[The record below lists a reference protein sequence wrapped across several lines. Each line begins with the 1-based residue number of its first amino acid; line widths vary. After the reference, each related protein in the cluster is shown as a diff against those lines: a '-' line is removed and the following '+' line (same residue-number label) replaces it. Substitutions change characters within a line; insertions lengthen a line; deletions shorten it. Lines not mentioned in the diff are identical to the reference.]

1 MSPAGP
7 RLPGLPCLNVSAC
20 EAFANLGGDRPIE
33 PRRACDKDDGPGP
46 GTDVPEAPASG
57 ESFSRPVPDSPFF
70 EMGICPRVEG
80 DAGDAARRAVEA
92 ARDGEPESVEFAR
105 NEDEGM
111 GRDL

>member
-1 MSPAGP
+1 
-7 RLPGLPCLNVSAC
+7 
-20 EAFANLGGDRPIE
+20 
-33 PRRACDKDDGPGP
+33 
-46 GTDVPEAPASG
+46 
-57 ESFSRPVPDSPFF
+57 
-70 EMGICPRVEG
+70 MGICPRVEG